1 MAITISVAHQ
11 VRDYDVWRPAF
22 DGHAPVRREHGFTNE
37 AVYRGAEDPNSIL
50 LVMDCP
56 SREAA
61 FGFMADPS
69 VKSVM
74 QTAGLISEPH
84 VVIGETLA
92 AQPV

>member
-11 VRDYDVWRPAF
+11 VRDYHVWRPAF

-61 FGFMADPS
+61 LGFMADPS
-69 VKSVM
+69 LKAVM
-74 QTAGLISEPH
+74 EASGVVSEPH
-84 VVIGETLA
+84 VVLGESLA
-92 AQPV
+92 TQPV